1 MSEVKEEE
9 LTEEQKAHI
18 TVLRRKFF
26 RAVSILSVIGTIILL
41 IVLRFTVYNF
51 NSVDDY
57 ATYIDHKD
65 KFMRFN
71 AAKGLAKFKDDPR
84 AAEILIKMLGD
95 QAKEVR
101 WHAAASLSK
110 IKDPRTVS
118 SLIQALTNE
127 KDVSAKSIY
136 IYTLGQIK
144 DQRAIPILEN
154 NLNPKDNKVDK
165 NEAKTLQFSS
175 IQALASLDTPET
187 IQMLKDFEKNTNT
200 SPDLKEFSIKMRA
213 SKGVPD
219 NQTND

>member
-1 MSEVKEEE
+1 MSEVKEEEE

-71 AAKGLAKFKDDPR
+71 AAKGLGKFKDDPR
-84 AAEILIKMLGD
+84 ATDILIKMLGD
-95 QAKEVR
+95 QSKEVR

-110 IKDPRTVS
+110 IKDPRSVS
-118 SLIQALTNE
+118 SLIQALNSET
-127 KDVSAKSIY
+127 DVSAKSID

-144 DQRAIPILEN
+144 DKRAITVLEN
-154 NLNPKDNKVDK
+154 YLNPKNSKADKV
-165 NEAKTLQFSS
+165 EQKTLQFSA
-175 IQALASLDTPET
+175 IQALASYDNPDTEKF
-187 IQMLKDFEKNTNT
+187 LKEFEENKNTT
-200 SPDLKEFSIKMRA
+200 SDLKEFSIKMRT

-219 NQTND
+219 NQN